1 VAAKPQAL
9 RVTVLHGP
17 NLNLLGQRE
26 PEVYGRATLEQI
38 DDQLRALGSELNVD
52 VQSWQSNVEGELV
65 DRIQAAGPTSD
76 GFLVNAA
83 AYTHTSVAIL
93 DALVGVG
100 RPFVEVHL
108 SNVHAREAFRR
119 ESLLAPRAAGVVVG
133 FGAESYLLGLRGL
146 VGKLRAGG

>member
-1 VAAKPQAL
+1 L

-26 PEVYGRATLEQI
+26 PEVYGRATLQQI
-38 DDQLRALGSELNVD
+38 DDQLRALGSELNVE

-65 DRIQAAGPTSD
+65 DRIQAAGPASH
-76 GFLVNAA
+76 GFLINAGG
-83 AYTHTSVAIL
+83 YTHTSVAIL
-93 DALVGVG
+93 DALVASG

-119 ESLLAPRAAGVVVG
+119 DSLLSPRAAGVVFG
-133 FGAESYLLGLRGL
+133 FGVDSYLLGLRGL
-146 VGKLRAGG
+146 VGKLRAAV